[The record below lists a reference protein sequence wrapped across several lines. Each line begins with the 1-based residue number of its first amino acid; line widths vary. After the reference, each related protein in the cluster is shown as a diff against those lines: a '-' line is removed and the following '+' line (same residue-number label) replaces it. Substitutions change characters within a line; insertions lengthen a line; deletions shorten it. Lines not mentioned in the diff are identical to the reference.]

1 MNLIIDIIPCLSDNY
16 AYIIYDNSSKK
27 VGVIDPSNFDEVN
40 DVLKKKYNKLDYI
53 MNTHHHMDHTGGNKE
68 LKKKYNA
75 KIVAF
80 SGDSN
85 RIEEIDIK
93 VNDND
98 NFNFGN
104 IEFKIIKVPG
114 HTSGHISFYS
124 KNEKTIFTGDTL
136 FSYGCGRVFEGTYLD
151 MFNSLKKIKSLPQDT
166 RIYFGHEYTKRNIE
180 FCLSIEPNNVF
191 LKDQLI
197 QLKKKLK
204 NNYFSSPTTLQ
215 EEIKGNVF
223 LKANN
228 LNEFKKYRDLKDS
241 F

>member
-1 MNLIIDIIPCLSDNY
+1 M
-16 AYIIYDNSSKK
+16 
-27 VGVIDPSNFDEVN
+27 
-40 DVLKKKYNKLDYI
+40 
-53 MNTHHHMDHTGGNKE
+53 
-68 LKKKYNA
+68 
-75 KIVAF
+75 F
-80 SGDSN
+80 S
-85 RIEEIDIK
+85 
-93 VNDND
+93 
-98 NFNFGN
+98 
-104 IEFKIIKVPG
+104 
-114 HTSGHISFYS
+114 
-124 KNEKTIFTGDTL
+124 
-136 FSYGCGRVFEGTYLD
+136 
-151 MFNSLKKIKSLPQDT
+151 SLKKIKSLPQDT